1 MGEVSPRTCAGCL
14 AQLLLKVLR
23 SLRWETA
30 RISLSGQTQEDQNN
44 TLSGHRVPYLSREL
58 FGDKMNR
65 GSHLRP
71 EKSHVEL
78 LSVPWHLL
86 GMRGVPSLET
96 GLSPS
101 SPSCPAP
108 GELLPQHVLE
118 MLFHPWPWLFP
129 LLDPWPFPPENWSHF
144 VITPS
149 LIWLF
154 LWRLHPHGLCSPLQP
169 WLHNKHLWRKKGREG
184 ERVAG
189 DGTGWG
195 GGRGGGHIA
204 EPPEFPHGWSGLTAP
219 TELKIG
225 TEHRINLAACFDY
238 IQRQTASRCQPE
250 SKNFPRL
257 ENSANLLAAPAP
269 FLMSLSSSIVC
280 RA

>member
-154 LWRLHPHGLCSPLQP
+154 LWRLHPHETRGSAPHCSPDCTI
-169 WLHNKHLWRKKGREG
+169 NTCGGRKEGKGRG
-184 ERVAG
+184 LL
-189 DGTGWG
+189 GTGQG
-195 GGRGGGHIA
+195 GAVVGGAVTLLSH
-204 EPPEFPHGWSGLTAP
+204 PNSRMDGLVWRP
-219 TELKIG
+219 LQSSKLELNTELIWLRALIISKG
-225 TEHRINLAACFDY
+225 RQPAA
-238 IQRQTASRCQPE
+238 ASRRARISLVWRTRPT
-250 SKNFPRL
+250 SLRL
-257 ENSANLLAAPAP
+257 LHH
-269 FLMSLSSSIVC
+269 F
-280 RA
+280 